1 MFFIIIFINHFFN
14 KILNNYIKMPFSII
28 YYICCFIC
36 VYIIIIG
43 CRIAEL
49 VISINNICSDIK
61 LYYILSIVSFTFFV
75 SCPILFYIN
84 GLYEKRLIT
93 ILLYIAMILCFSVDG
108 VSYFFYI
115 ILKKL
120 NYYFFCEYI

>member
-1 MFFIIIFINHFFN
+1 
-14 KILNNYIKMPFSII
+14 MPFSII

-49 VISINNICSDIK
+49 VISINNICSDNK

-115 ILKKL
+115 YEDIDNKALLSLMIVSDILLAL
-120 NYYFFCEYI
+120 NSIMYMGEP

>member
-1 MFFIIIFINHFFN
+1 
-14 KILNNYIKMPFSII
+14 MPFSII

-75 SCPILFYIN
+75 SCPILLYIN

-115 ILKKL
+115 YEDIDNKALLSLMIVSDILLAL
-120 NYYFFCEYI
+120 NSIMYMREP

>member
-1 MFFIIIFINHFFN
+1 
-14 KILNNYIKMPFSII
+14 MPFSII

-115 ILKKL
+115 YEDIDNKALLSLMIVSDILLAL
-120 NYYFFCEYI
+120 NSIMYMGEP